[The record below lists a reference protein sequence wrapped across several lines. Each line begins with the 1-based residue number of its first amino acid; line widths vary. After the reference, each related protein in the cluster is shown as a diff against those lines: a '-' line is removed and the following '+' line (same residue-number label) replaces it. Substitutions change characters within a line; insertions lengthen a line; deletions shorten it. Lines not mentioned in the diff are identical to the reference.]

1 MAIYGFRL
9 WFNWEVRQL
18 PLLTYGRRKGSS
30 YLILNYFK
38 LSFWGSM
45 SETQFFAHSHP
56 QAFFHSDPENFLVF
70 SFKLYVKLLWHPR
83 FFFPFFSIEFERWMM
98 GWMEKK
104 ESEGRKGKMVWKWRG
119 EKVKDFGWVEKEDKD
134 ILVILNIICYLKE
147 GKREYSDGTLFIFL
161 VSTKKCYL
169 FKWKRNI
176 VVNKIRSS
184 PNNIW
189 VWLVMNLILGHEE
202 SHYFNDSPL

>member
-70 SFKLYVKLLWHPR
+70 SFKLYVKLLWHPH
-83 FFFPFFSIEFERWMM
+83 FFFPFFLDWIWEVDDGMNGKEREWR
-98 GWMEKK
+98 E
-104 ESEGRKGKMVWKWRG
+104 ERKDGMKMKGGKGQGFWVSG
-119 EKVKDFGWVEKEDKD
+119 ERRQGYFSNFKY
-134 ILVILNIICYLKE
+134 YL
-147 GKREYSDGTLFIFL
+147 
-161 VSTKKCYL
+161 L
-169 FKWKRNI
+169 FKRRKERVFRWN
-176 VVNKIRSS
+176 
-184 PNNIW
+184 
-189 VWLVMNLILGHEE
+189 LV
-202 SHYFNDSPL
+202 YFFGVYQEMLFV

>member
-1 MAIYGFRL
+1 MVSDFDSI
-9 WFNWEVRQL
+9 
-18 PLLTYGRRKGSS
+18 GRWGSCLCWPMEDGKGVH
-30 YLILNYFK
+30 ILFWITLK

-45 SETQFFAHSHP
+45 SEIQFFAHSHP

-104 ESEGRKGKMVWKWRG
+104 ESEARKGKMVWKWRG

-147 GKREYSDGTLFIFL
+147 GKRVFRWNLVYFFGVYQEMLF
-161 VSTKKCYL
+161 V
-169 FKWKRNI
+169 
-176 VVNKIRSS
+176 
-184 PNNIW
+184 
-189 VWLVMNLILGHEE
+189 
-202 SHYFNDSPL
+202 